1 MSKPVGKVV
10 NLYEYKQN
18 KKEKEV
24 DREQLLKL
32 IKKIIVSK

>member
-1 MSKPVGKVV
+1 MSKPIGKVV

>member
-1 MSKPVGKVV
+1 MSKPICKVV

>member
-1 MSKPVGKVV
+1 MSKPIGKVV

-18 KKEKEV
+18 KREKEV